1 MQKEHQLTSGTVK
14 LEDGTFIILDDTKA
28 RFILNKFKD
37 DKIAIFYKY
46 VAQLQNLKNVIGD
59 RLTTDLDEFNNTDKW
74 IALQFVSGREGIN
87 LSKADYLVMT
97 EIDFS
102 AVTYWQARD
111 RMTTKDRA
119 ENYVYWVFSEG
130 GMESKIYKLIQK
142 KKNFTLAHYDR
153 TTGTKQDYQA
163 IRGAG
168 VVRNKINQNKS

>member
-14 LEDGTFIILDDTKA
+14 LEDGTSIILDDTKA

-59 RLTTDLDEFNNTDKW
+59 RLTTDLEEFNTTDKW

-87 LSKADYLVMT
+87 LSKADFLVMA

-111 RMTTKDRA
+111 RMTTKYRT
-119 ENYVYWVFSEG
+119 ENYVYWVFAEG

-142 KKNFTLAHYDR
+142 KKNFTLAHYER

-163 IRGAG
+163 IRGSG
-168 VVRNKINQNKS
+168 VVRNKINQNQ